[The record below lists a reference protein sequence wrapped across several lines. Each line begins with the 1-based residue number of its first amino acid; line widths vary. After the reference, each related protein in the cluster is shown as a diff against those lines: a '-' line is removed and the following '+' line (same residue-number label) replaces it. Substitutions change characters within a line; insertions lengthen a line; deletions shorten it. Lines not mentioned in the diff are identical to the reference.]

1 MKTINDNKIK
11 NVFVV
16 SGDSHSSYI
25 DDGANSLLPEISA
38 SNLDVNN
45 SLLHKKL
52 EEGGISIWNQGTY
65 DENGHT
71 YGKVSFIFGEEDYAL
86 LEVID
91 EKGKTVVSLPPA
103 CIIDLET
110 SFNNKYFI
118 GNSGVNLN

>member
-1 MKTINDNKIK
+1 MKTIKDNNIK
-11 NVFVV
+11 NVLVV

-25 DDGANSLLPEISA
+25 DDGKNSLIPEISA

-52 EEGGISIWNQGTY
+52 EEGGINIWNQGTY
-65 DENGHT
+65 DEKGHT

-91 EKGKTVVSLPPA
+91 EKGKIAASYRLIA
-103 CIIDLET
+103 E
-110 SFNNKYFI
+110 
-118 GNSGVNLN
+118 